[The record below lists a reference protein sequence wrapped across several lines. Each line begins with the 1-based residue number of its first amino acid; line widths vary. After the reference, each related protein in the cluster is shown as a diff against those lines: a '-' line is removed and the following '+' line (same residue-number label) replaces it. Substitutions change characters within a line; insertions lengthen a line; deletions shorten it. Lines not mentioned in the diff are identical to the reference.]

1 MHILLHLRCT
11 FTFQATSVSFCR
23 GSGSIFHQVT
33 EVSQPVITLAKILT
47 SKTSLQMSQV
57 LTTKCNL
64 EIICLYITK
73 EIDQGIL
80 SEALLQKCK
89 KVNFPKKNSI
99 FFSFCCLSVWESSF
113 MHLMSFLKKI
123 SL

>member
-11 FTFQATSVSFCR
+11 FTFQAMSVSFCR

-33 EVSQPVITLAKILT
+33 EVSQPVITLTL
-47 SKTSLQMSQV
+47 KTSLQMSQV

-113 MHLMSFLKKI
+113 MHLMSFFKKI